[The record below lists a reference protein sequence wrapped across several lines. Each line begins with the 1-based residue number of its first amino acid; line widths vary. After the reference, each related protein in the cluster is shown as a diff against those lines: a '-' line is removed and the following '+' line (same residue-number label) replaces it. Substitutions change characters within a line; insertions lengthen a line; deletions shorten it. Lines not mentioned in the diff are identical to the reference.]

1 MVISNSETTKPMVIQ
16 FKNIGIHLGTRI
28 LGAEVRSDIIDAIKT
43 SDLVVFDL
51 SEVETISNSFA
62 DECFAKL
69 TLFFSIEEVKSKTTF
84 INVTPFIRTVIANS
98 FRERLKLA
106 EA

>member
-1 MVISNSETTKPMVIQ
+1 MVIQ
-16 FKNIGIHLGTRI
+16 FKNIGIHLGTRV

-69 TLFFSIEEVKSKTTF
+69 TLLFSMEEVKSKTTF
-84 INVTPFIRTVIANS
+84 INGTPFIRSVIANS
-98 FRERLKLA
+98 FRERLLLVDA
-106 EA
+106 

>member
-1 MVISNSETTKPMVIQ
+1 MVIQ

-69 TLFFSIEEVKSKTTF
+69 TLFFSMEEVKSKTTF

>member
-69 TLFFSIEEVKSKTTF
+69 TLFFSMEEVKSKTTF